1 MVLIPG
7 RVSGANTVDACM
19 LVFVDPFLQTCA
31 CLDNLDTRHNRLVYT
46 RDTRHTV
53 LREYPCAW
61 LRIVA
66 LVVMESA
73 FGMAIVVAVERACW
87 LSGEGNALR
96 SRRAKGWPR
105 RG

>member
-31 CLDNLDTRHNRLVYT
+31 CLDNLDTRHSRLVYT
-46 RDTRHTV
+46 RDTHRTV
-53 LREYPCAW
+53 LHECPCGR

-66 LVVMESA
+66 LVVMESP
-73 FGMAIVVAVERACW
+73 FGMAMMVAVERACW

-96 SRRAKGWPR
+96 SKRAKGWPR